1 MSLLRKI
8 FGLSKHEQSQEQRI
22 QYLESELEQT
32 KNDLL
37 EVQSIIGIMNSD
49 IELLFRNARSTS
61 NAVRSVRRSVK
72 KVKNTPQSNSGKA
85 S

>member
-72 KVKNTPQSNSGKA
+72 KVKKATPGDSGKA